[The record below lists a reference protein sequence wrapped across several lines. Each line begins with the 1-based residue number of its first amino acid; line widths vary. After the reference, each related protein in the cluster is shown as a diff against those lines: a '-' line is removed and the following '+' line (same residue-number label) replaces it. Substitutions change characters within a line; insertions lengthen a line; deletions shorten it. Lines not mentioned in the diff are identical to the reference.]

1 MSKLIERLFNKT
13 ASEAVELLSQ
23 RYAAVQKVSYEKSA
37 IDKDTRNALIGAA
50 IGGGGGGLATL
61 GLNYLKGK
69 DLKAS
74 DALYGAMAGAIP
86 GGALGYY
93 GGGSIEDMLSNSPAA
108 SAADTATSP
117 PPTSPPPTPPPTP
130 PTTTSPNPAVAA
142 ATLAANQ
149 SNPTGAPAP
158 TITKAP
164 PLLDPY
170 DLGVTLDQANAIES
184 GAAYG
189 TLGTGTAI
197 VANKVLNAINPA
209 GVHSS
214 RTQKATKFLT
224 LAGLVAAATGWGAN
238 NGYKGTDYKS
248 NALKPDPKK

>member
-23 RYAAVQKVSYEKSA
+23 RYAAVQKVSYEKRA

-93 GGGSIEDMLSNSPAA
+93 GGGSIEDLLAGDAAA
-108 SAADTATSP
+108 SATATAEAP
-117 PPTSPPPTPPPTP
+117 ATP
-130 PTTTSPNPAVAA
+130 PTTTSPTTTPIKPGASAGNSAGNH
-142 ATLAANQ
+142 TIT
-149 SNPTGAPAP
+149 SGAPAP

-164 PLLDPY
+164 PLLDPFN
-170 DLGVTLDQANAIES
+170 LGVTLDQANAIES

-189 TLGTGTAI
+189 TLGTGTA
-197 VANKVLNAINPA
+197 VLANKALNAINPA

-238 NGYKGTDYKS
+238 NGYKGTDYIS

>member
-1 MSKLIERLFNKT
+1 MSKLIESLFNKT

-23 RYAAVQKVSYEKSA
+23 RYADVQKVSYEKRA

-93 GGGSIEDMLSNSPAA
+93 GGGSIEDLLAGDTAA
-108 SAADTATSP
+108 SATATAKAPAVAP
-117 PPTSPPPTPPPTP
+117 PP
-130 PTTTSPNPAVAA
+130 TTSPNPAVTA

-149 SNPTGAPAP
+149 SNPTAAPAP

-164 PLLDPY
+164 PLRDPNDY
-170 DLGVTLDQANAIES
+170 GITLDQANAIEGGALA
-184 GAAYG
+184 GAAG
-189 TLGTGTAI
+189 SGTALL
-197 VANKVLNAINPA
+197 ANRALNAINPH

-214 RTQKATKFLT
+214 RKQKATKALT
-224 LAGLVAAATGWGAN
+224 LASLIAAATAWGADK
-238 NGYKGTDYKS
+238 GYHM
-248 NALKPDPKK
+248 NDPKNQP

>member
-1 MSKLIERLFNKT
+1 MSKLIESLFNKT

-23 RYAAVQKVSYEKSA
+23 RYADVQKVSYEKRA

-69 DLKAS
+69 DLNAS

-108 SAADTATSP
+108 SAAATATSP
-117 PPTSPPPTPPPTP
+117 APTP
-130 PTTTSPNPAVAA
+130 PTTTSPNPAVVS

-149 SNPTGAPAP
+149 SNPTAASAP
-158 TITKAP
+158 TVAGAP
-164 PLLDPY
+164 PLRDPNDY
-170 DLGVTLDQANAIES
+170 GITLDQANAIEG
-184 GAAYG
+184 GA
-189 TLGTGTAI
+189 
-197 VANKVLNAINPA
+197 LNAAKGLALTRYAINPTLKA
-209 GVHSS
+209 INPHGVHSS
-214 RTQKATKFLT
+214 RAQNTVSLLDRKT
-224 LAGLVAAATGWGAN
+224 
-238 NGYKGTDYKS
+238 
-248 NALKPDPKK
+248 